1 MLRAAL
7 VAVSTGLLVA
17 VAMARGAAPRTASI
31 LSLAAFMLM
40 ASAMALRPQ
49 LLGIALFAVLLLLVA
64 VRDRHPRAYLLAP
77 LVIIAWANIHGSFVL
92 GPLVLG
98 YAWAEDMLARRP
110 GATRSLIVFL
120 AGTLA
125 TLLNPYGIG
134 VWAYAVGIGANP
146 GVTQMVT
153 EWQRTSPLRMPGAL
167 LYPAAIAAFVLL
179 VRGRSRVSL
188 ADWGLAI
195 VLTLMAVWAE
205 RGVAWWAMGMVYLLG
220 GVLAER
226 RPVDRGRGGGIR
238 PPPAA
243 QQHAGRARPRKPPQR
258 CDRDAA
264 GRADHRRAA
273 VVAPGRPAHR
283 SRRPPLVCPS
293 GLAAAVRDRATPGA
307 RVVAP
312 QNWGSWFEWAAPQAL
327 YFADSR
333 FEFFPVAVWADYRAI
348 ESGGDAAAA
357 VAGPLGGGGRDGARR
372 LDRPG
377 WLGPRLRGRAR
388 RHLRPFG
395 GRGMIR
401 WRLVGRALG
410 NVVPPVVF
418 LMVSLLIIG
427 AVIQGGGAGIDARIY
442 YRGSAAW
449 LAGTSPWEAYVGRA
463 VEPAHYAALPTTVVL
478 LAPFTFL
485 PEDAFVALSMVA
497 GTLAAVY
504 TVRTLPPAVVVPAVP
519 AAGCRRAL
527 REPRRASSSRCSS
540 AAAPR
545 SKPSPPC

>member
-1 MLRAAL
+1 MDQQWLSQVLLALGYGAGGWELLAVARAAM

-77 LVIIAWANIHGSFVL
+77 LVVIAWANIHGSFVL

-188 ADWGLAI
+188 AGWGLAI

-220 GVLAER
+220 GVLAETAPR
-226 RPVDRGRGGGIR
+226 RSQPVEDI
-238 PPPAA
+238 PPPTAEPGFSTGYLHQA
-243 QQHAGRARPRKPPQR
+243 RAR
-258 CDRDAA
+258 
-264 GRADHRRAA
+264 RASRLNGAIA
-273 VVAPGRPAHR
+273 VLLLVLIVVALPWWRPAD
-283 SRRPPLVCPS
+283 PLTGRVGLLSYAPS

-333 FEFFPVAVWADYRAI
+333 FELFPVAVWADYRAI

-357 VAGPLGGGGRDGARR
+357 V
-372 LDRPG
+372 LDRLEVEVVTAHDDWIAPAG
-377 WLGPRLRGRAR
+377 WARAYADEQ
-388 RHLRPFG
+388 G
-395 GRGMIR
+395 
-401 WRLVGRALG
+401 
-410 NVVPPVVF
+410 
-418 LMVSLLIIG
+418 
-427 AVIQGGGAGIDARIY
+427 VIYVRSGAG
-442 YRGSAAW
+442 
-449 LAGTSPWEAYVGRA
+449 E
-463 VEPAHYAALPTTVVL
+463 
-478 LAPFTFL
+478 
-485 PEDAFVALSMVA
+485 
-497 GTLAAVY
+497 
-504 TVRTLPPAVVVPAVP
+504 
-519 AAGCRRAL
+519 
-527 REPRRASSSRCSS
+527 
-540 AAAPR
+540 
-545 SKPSPPC
+545 